1 MACEIRTTTVEQV
14 SEAEFMV
21 DLVVS
26 DSESEDDEGTTT
38 IQLEVRVTIDP
49 EEPPLLAELQLAAVE
64 KAGQELAA
72 EAMRLKPLI
81 GRRL

>member
-21 DLVVS
+21 DMVVS

-38 IQLEVRVTIDP
+38 IQLEVRVAIDP

-64 KAGQELAA
+64 KAGLELAA
-72 EAMRLKPLI
+72 EAKRLKPLI

>member
-26 DSESEDDEGTTT
+26 DSESEEDEGTAT

>member
-38 IQLEVRVTIDP
+38 IQLEVRVTVDP
-49 EEPPLLAELQLAAVE
+49 EEPPLLAELQIAAVE
-64 KAGQELAA
+64 KAREELAQQA
-72 EAMRLKPLI
+72 KRLKPLI
-81 GRRL
+81 SQRL

>member
-26 DSESEDDEGTTT
+26 DSESEDDEGTAT
-38 IQLEVRVTIDP
+38 IQLQVQVTVDP

-64 KAGQELAA
+64 KAREELAQQA
-72 EAMRLKPLI
+72 KRLKPLVSQ
-81 GRRL
+81 RL

>member
-21 DLVVS
+21 DMVVS

-38 IQLEVRVTIDP
+38 IQLEVRVAIDP
-49 EEPPLLAELQLAAVE
+49 EEPPLLAELQLAAME
-64 KAGQELAA
+64 KAGLELAG
-72 EAMRLKPLI
+72 EAKRLKPLI
-81 GRRL
+81 SRRL